1 MPKAGKE
8 SAQGWEYRHPPL
20 AAAADAPQR
29 FPACPYLWEKSF
41 PLLCRFVSRRKR
53 RVFPASTA
61 ARSSGGDIIHGLLCV
76 DPLWT
81 VSAVCPAARS
91 WLAWQ
96 GSGAKNPKPS
106 KATRLARRRSGHGQ
120 LRCGHRQ
127 VALRAP
133 HRGLPWRQ
141 THPRHFARGARGRGA
156 RQALQIVPRTVRE
169 VWRLAAARAL
179 LSSDTRASP
188 ETWPETWQKAPWQ
201 RDQISCSTPSSAP
214 QTTSSVSG

>member
-29 FPACPYLWEKSF
+29 FPTCPYLWEKSF
-41 PLLCRFVSRRKR
+41 PLLFRWADRRKR
-53 RVFPASTA
+53 RGFPASTA
-61 ARSSGGDIIHGLLCV
+61 ARSSGGDMIHGLLCV

-91 WLAWQ
+91 WLASARV
-96 GSGAKNPKPS
+96 GSKESQAVEGHLTGPAQERSRPASMWPPPS
-106 KATRLARRRSGHGQ
+106 GLMP
-120 LRCGHRQ
+120 
-127 VALRAP
+127 P
-133 HRGLPWRQ
+133 HRGLHWQ
-141 THPRHFARGARGRGA
+141 TYPRHCARGGWRRGS

-201 RDQISCSTPSSAP
+201 RDQISCSTASSAP
-214 QTTSSVSG
+214 QTTRSVSG